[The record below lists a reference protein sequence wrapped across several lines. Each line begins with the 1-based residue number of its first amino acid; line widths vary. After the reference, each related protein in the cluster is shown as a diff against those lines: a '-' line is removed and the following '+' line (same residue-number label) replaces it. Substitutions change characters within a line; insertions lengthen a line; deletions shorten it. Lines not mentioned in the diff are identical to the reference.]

1 MANFGIQDF
10 GKNKN
15 EQKKPYCVGK
25 RRQRNSINKKLR
37 TESIKI
43 IYFKTKKKT
52 STKRYS
58 ILIKKDF
65 TYLRN
70 IIIKNLVQELIFLF
84 VHFWFMVKK
93 KVKSVRTAMKTAPP
107 WKKHVANYSIKIIKV
122 FLKSMPKKK
131 NKKLH
136 LPRSR
141 CLHAKEK
148 KSK

>member
-93 KVKSVRTAMKTAPP
+93 KKVKSVRTAMKTAPP
-107 WKKHVANYSIKIIKV
+107 
-122 FLKSMPKKK
+122 
-131 NKKLH
+131 
-136 LPRSR
+136 
-141 CLHAKEK
+141 
-148 KSK
+148 